1 MELWMGRVS
10 PPKLPETPQ
19 ERLESLG
26 LVDPTVAHLKLV
38 LAYGRRGEAP
48 TGASSAEDGDA

>member
-19 ERLESLG
+19 ERLDSLG

-38 LAYGRRGEAP
+38 LAYGRRGVPPLGSAAE
-48 TGASSAEDGDA
+48 SSE